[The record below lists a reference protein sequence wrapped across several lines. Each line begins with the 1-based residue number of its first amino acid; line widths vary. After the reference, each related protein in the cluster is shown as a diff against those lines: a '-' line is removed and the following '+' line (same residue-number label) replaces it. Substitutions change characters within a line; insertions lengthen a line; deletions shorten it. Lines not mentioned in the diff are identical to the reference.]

1 MIESGIF
8 LEMTVFTGLTRFCIR
23 YTKMCQANY
32 PGLFSACLAGCIN
45 RNKSRSPNR
54 TERKYQMDA
63 AKNLY
68 RTAFNPLL
76 IQPARPLPDEV
87 AVIGAGTIGPDIAY
101 YLKSAMPAS
110 KLYLVDVVENPL
122 KQAQQRIVG
131 YTEKAVEKKK
141 MKPEKAAA
149 VLENIVYTTDYGL
162 IKNCKLVIEAA
173 TESVRLKQ
181 KIFETVE
188 NIVSDDTII
197 TSNTSSIPADRI
209 FQKMKKPE
217 RTSITHFF
225 APAWRSLP
233 VEVIAWEKA
242 SQETLD
248 YLFWFFAKTGKA
260 PVITDNAICFVLD
273 RIFDNWCNESAYLL
287 DQANASQIDKVAEE
301 FVFAGPFFVLNLA
314 NGNPIIIETNTLQME
329 EGEHY
334 RPAPVLASVDRWLTR
349 RPGTPAEVP
358 EKVNSAVRDRL
369 LGILFSQSFDIIDR
383 GIGTKQDLNFGCQ
396 VALGFRKGPLDLMR
410 DLGEDEVKRIMEKFQ
425 MERPGFPMQNQP
437 FKVYQDFK
445 RHILVDDLAGV
456 KVITIRR
463 PQAMNALNDE
473 LTDEI
478 LSVFKE
484 FENDPSVK
492 GFVITGYGH
501 TAFSA
506 GADIGKFPEMLGD
519 AEASAQYARDCAK
532 VQIFMDQMDKP
543 VVAAVN
549 GFALGGGLEVAI
561 RCHGI
566 VATKNA
572 SFQFPEITL
581 GILPGI
587 GGCVIPY
594 RKWPQGAEV
603 FHEMICLGRPLK
615 AREAADIGM
624 LTEIVDDYPAL
635 IAAGIKAVNV
645 LQGKT
650 SRIPEGI
657 VSIPEINIPDVPK
670 AGNQVL
676 SKEAVSLTVKVIQ
689 DGAAAESLAEALE
702 IGYRGFGEVAC
713 TDAAKEG
720 ISAFLEKRAPK
731 FTK

>member
-1 MIESGIF
+1 
-8 LEMTVFTGLTRFCIR
+8 
-23 YTKMCQANY
+23 
-32 PGLFSACLAGCIN
+32 
-45 RNKSRSPNR
+45 
-54 TERKYQMDA
+54 MDA
-63 AKNLY
+63 EKNLY

-87 AVIGAGTIGPDIAY
+87 AVIGAGTIGPDIGY
-101 YLKSAMPAS
+101 YLKSAMPES
-110 KLYLVDVVENPL
+110 KLYLVDVVEKPL

-131 YTEKAVEKKK
+131 YTEKAIEKKK

-149 VLENIVYTTDYGL
+149 VLENIVYTTDYAQ
-162 IKNCKLVIEAA
+162 IKNCQLVIEAA
-173 TESVRLKQ
+173 TEAVKLKQ
-181 KIFETVE
+181 KIFEQVE
-188 NIVSDDTII
+188 NIVSQDTII

-233 VEVIAWEKA
+233 VEIIAWDKE

-248 YLFWFFAKTGKA
+248 YLFWFFAKTGKV
-260 PVITDNAICFVLD
+260 PIITDNAICFVLD
-273 RIFDNWCNESAYLL
+273 RVFDNWCNESAYLL
-287 DQANASQIDKVAEE
+287 NQASASQIDKVAEE

-334 RPAPVLASVDRWLTR
+334 RPAAILASVDRWLTH
-349 RPGTPAEVP
+349 RPGTPVAVSEEV
-358 EKVNSAVRDRL
+358 KAAVRDRL

-383 GIGTKQDLNFGCQ
+383 GIGTPQDLNFGCQ

-410 DLGEDEVKRIMEKFQ
+410 DIGEEDVQRIMDKFQ
-425 MERPGFPMQNQP
+425 TERPGFPMPKQP
-437 FKVYQDFK
+437 FKAYQDFK
-445 RHILVDDLAGV
+445 RYILVDDVAGV

-473 LTDEI
+473 LTHEI
-478 LSVFKE
+478 LSVLKE

-492 GFVITGYGH
+492 GFVITGYGN

-519 AEASAQYARDCAK
+519 AVASAQYARDCAK
-532 VQIFMDQMDKP
+532 VQIFMDQMAKP
-543 VVAAVN
+543 VVAAIN

-561 RCHGI
+561 RCHGM
-566 VATKNA
+566 VAAKNA

-615 AREAADIGM
+615 AKEAADIGM
-624 LTEIVDDYPAL
+624 LGEITDDYPSL
-635 IAAGIKAVNV
+635 IAASVKMVND
-645 LQGKT
+645 LQGKAG
-650 SRIPEGI
+650 RIPEGK
-657 VSIPEINIPDVPK
+657 VAIPKMKIPDEPK

-676 SKEAVSLTVKVIQ
+676 SREAVSLTVKVIQ
-689 DGAAAESLAEALE
+689 DGAAADTLADALE
-702 IGYRGFGEVAC
+702 IGYRGFGEIAC
-713 TDAAKEG
+713 TAAAKEG
-720 ISAFLEKRAPK
+720 ISAFLEKRPAK